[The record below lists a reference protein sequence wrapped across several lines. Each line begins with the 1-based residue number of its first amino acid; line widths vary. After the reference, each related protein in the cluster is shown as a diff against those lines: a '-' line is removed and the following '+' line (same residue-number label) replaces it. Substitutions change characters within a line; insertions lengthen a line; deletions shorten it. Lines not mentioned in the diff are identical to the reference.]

1 MFPLLWKEE
10 HVFYL
15 KMSSFDC
22 TFLLAHRAGW
32 SPSVVLSQYCVP
44 FLHSCISSL
53 QCTLISASICSLLF
67 SSGGRYAACGQGPH
81 SQYPALPLSQVLLNK
96 AMGKRLPS
104 DSMCV
109 CVYVEVRV
117 HTWSGRWGAGGGAC
131 VSEVRGCVCSILALQ
146 CSQQASSPQPCQF
159 SKASCKCSL
168 IFLANIPQT
177 ALSAWRIPHTLLSV
191 VYVMKTMDFVSGFPV
206 RMYRIIWNVL
216 LKNYTTT
223 GLFPV
228 PLKT

>member
-32 SPSVVLSQYCVP
+32 SPSAVLSQYRVP

-53 QCTLISASICSLLF
+53 QCTLISASICSLLC

-109 CVYVEVRV
+109 YVYVKVCV
-117 HTWSGRWGAGGGAC
+117 HTWSGRWGRRRWGMCQWSKRLYLFHSGPSMQSTSFFTPTLPVFKSKLQMLTNTLGKYSSNCPFC
-131 VSEVRGCVCSILALQ
+131 VKNTPR
-146 CSQQASSPQPCQF
+146 F
-159 SKASCKCSL
+159 TFCSL
-168 IFLANIPQT
+168 CYENN
-177 ALSAWRIPHTLLSV
+177 
-191 VYVMKTMDFVSGFPV
+191 GFCQ
-206 RMYRIIWNVL
+206 WFSSKNV
-216 LKNYTTT
+216 
-223 GLFPV
+223 
-228 PLKT
+228 